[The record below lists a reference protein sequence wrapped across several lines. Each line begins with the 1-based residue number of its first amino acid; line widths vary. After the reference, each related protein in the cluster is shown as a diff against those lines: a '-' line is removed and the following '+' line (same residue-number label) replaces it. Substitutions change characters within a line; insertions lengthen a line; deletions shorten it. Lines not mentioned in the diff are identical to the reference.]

1 MRIGSTGNNIAQLAQ
16 PPMAKPVQIEQDE
29 NFGQMLMDAIQEVNK
44 SQTDS
49 RKMQEDLMAN
59 RPVEYHDLMIT
70 MERASTAMSLTLQVR
85 NKLLEAY
92 QEINRMQV

>member
-16 PPMAKPVQIEQDE
+16 PPMAKPVQMEQDE